1 MNEIHPAVNPTPS
14 HSSPILIL
22 ILIAIEIAIEIAK
35 TRGLLSKIAVKT
47 LRQPLYHTL

>member
-14 HSSPILIL
+14 HSSP